1 MKFVFQ
7 IKENV
12 HKDPFYLYATF
23 DNILFS
29 LLPTL
34 TTVLTRKTRH
44 VVTDVWV
51 IVGNVGHQLFL
62 SVKVLATLTTD
73 HLGTS
78 VDILVVAVHGPDGHE
93 AAVTVWA
100 GKVAQFV
107 LMAVVFV
114 TA

>member
-7 IKENV
+7 IEENV
-12 HKDPFYLYATF
+12 HKDPFYLY

-44 VVTDVWV
+44 VVTDIWV

-62 SVKVLATLTTD
+62 GVKVLATLTTD

-78 VDILVVAVHGPDGHE
+78 MDILVVAVHGPDGHE
-93 AAVTVWA
+93 AAVAVGA
-100 GKVAQFV
+100 GKVAQLV